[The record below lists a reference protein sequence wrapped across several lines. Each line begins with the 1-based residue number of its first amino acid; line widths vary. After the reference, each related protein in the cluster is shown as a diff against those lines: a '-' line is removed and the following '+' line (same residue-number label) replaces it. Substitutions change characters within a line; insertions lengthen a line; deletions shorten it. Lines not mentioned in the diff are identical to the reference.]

1 LGQEVS
7 IMSNGRIIKVGFE
20 PGVEV
25 NVEDSH
31 ASEWD
36 HRWGPPT
43 ANGQPA
49 VRVFKTMD
57 VMELLEGQFTIEYLV
72 NGVLVK
78 NQPTIMAAPQKA
90 MKTTTSLD
98 LAISLAAGGIGG
110 RFLGEFRV
118 EQPVNVCVMTGES
131 GMATVQETVRRICS
145 AKGIDPKDIKDRL
158 RVTDEVPFI
167 KLLPDLNGVEKLL
180 SDHGTE
186 VLICDPVYQMI
197 DGDGAGNLFT
207 MGAQLKP
214 LADICRGKNC
224 TPILVH
230 HTKRSSDSVKGF
242 QPLTLEDIS
251 WSGFAEFA
259 RQWLLI
265 NRRERYEEGTGMHR
279 IWLGY
284 GGSAGHSGLWGVDID
299 EGTSDAQSGRRY
311 DVTVHE
317 AKEVRQTA
325 QAERDAEK
333 ERQAA
338 AKRAAALEGYVQR
351 VKKVLKGNAGLTRNA
366 IRDLAGIDMKSV
378 SAAVERLI
386 DLGEVVSET
395 SRIQGQERAVFRA
408 V

>member
-1 LGQEVS
+1 
-7 IMSNGRIIKVGFE
+7 MNNGRVINVGFE

-25 NVEDSH
+25 ELESKPAAN
-31 ASEWD
+31 WD
-36 HRWGPPT
+36 GRWVPP
-43 ANGQPA
+43 AAPEQPQ
-49 VRVFKTMD
+49 VRVFKTID
-57 VMELLEGQFTIEYLV
+57 VLELLEGDFKIEYLV

-110 RFLGEFRV
+110 RFLGQFRV

-131 GMATVQETVRRICS
+131 GMATVQETVRRICN
-145 AKGIDPKDIKDRL
+145 AKGIDPNDISGRL

-167 KLLPDLNGVEKLL
+167 KLIPDLNGVEMMLNE
-180 SDHGTE
+180 HETQ

-214 LADICRGKNC
+214 LADICRSMNC

-230 HTKRSSDSVKGF
+230 HTKRSSESVRGYH
-242 QPLTLEDIS
+242 PLTLEDIS

-265 NRRERYEEGTGMHR
+265 NRRERYEEGSGMHR

-284 GGSAGHSGLWGVDID
+284 GGSAGHSGLWGVEID
-299 EGTSDAQSGRRY
+299 EGTGDAQSGRRY
-311 DVTVHE
+311 NVTVQE
-317 AKEVRQTA
+317 AREVRQ
-325 QAERDAEK
+325 AELSEKVAKQEQRKSKEAEATL
-333 ERQAA
+333 AA
-338 AKRAAALEGYVQR
+338 RIEKMRKALQTLGGWQSINTLREACGQSGSVTSDVIFTMLKR
-351 VKKVLKGNAGLTRNA
+351 
-366 IRDLAGIDMKSV
+366 
-378 SAAVERLI
+378 
-386 DLGEVVSET
+386 GEVEA
-395 SRIQGQERAVFRA
+395 QEKGTRTVYRLKESS
-408 V
+408 

>member
-1 LGQEVS
+1 
-7 IMSNGRIIKVGFE
+7 MNNGRVIKVGVE

-25 NVEDSH
+25 KLESKTAAN
-31 ASEWD
+31 WD
-36 HRWGPPT
+36 GRWVPPT
-43 ANGQPA
+43 APEQPQ
-49 VRVFKTMD
+49 VRIFKTID
-57 VMELLEGQFTIEYLV
+57 VLELLEGDFKIEYLV

-110 RFLGEFRV
+110 RFLGQFRV

-131 GMATVQETVRRICS
+131 GMATVQETVRRICN
-145 AKGIDPKDIKDRL
+145 AKGIDPSDISGRL

-167 KLLPDLNGVEKLL
+167 KLIPDLNGVEMMLNE
-180 SDHGTE
+180 HETQ

-214 LADICRGKNC
+214 LADICRSMNC

-230 HTKRSSDSVKGF
+230 HTKRSSESVRGY

-265 NRRERYEEGTGMHR
+265 NRRERYEEGSGMHR

-299 EGTSDAQSGRRY
+299 EGTSDAQSGRSY
-311 DVTVHE
+311 KVTVQE
-317 AKEVRQTA
+317 AKEVR
-325 QAERDAEK
+325 RDAES
-333 ERQAA
+333 ERAAMQERKKSSKQAA
-338 AKRAAALEGYVQR
+338 ILNSRCDR
-351 VKKVLKGNAGLTRNA
+351 VKEEMQTINDWCGINELKSACGQSGTVIREVLSELVRRKVIETQTKGARELYRLKS
-366 IRDLAGIDMKSV
+366 DC
-378 SAAVERLI
+378 
-386 DLGEVVSET
+386 
-395 SRIQGQERAVFRA
+395 
-408 V
+408 